1 MAYASPYYDPI
12 KAHEYYMLHRKLKGR
27 KHSTATLNE
36 KGKKAADYVKNQI
49 GEEKKRAVSS
59 ERSSRDQKIEAEK
72 KSYSDRVFS
81 QTQTAKVR
89 ISNLQKK
96 YSKLSSAQK
105 RILGP
110 KIKKELERMKQE
122 NESKRQ
128 QLLRQHSKTV
138 QNINESSKNN
148 IKNINEKYSK
158 TYENELGKMNADSS
172 MVKQKKTKTTKT
184 QKSSTKKSSTKT
196 TSNDAALKAKYKKI
210 VDDAMARYEQRKK
223 KK

>member
-1 MAYASPYYDPI
+1 MAYSSKYYDPV
-12 KAHEYYMLHRKLKGR
+12 KAHEYYMKHRVLKGR
-27 KHSTATLNE
+27 KASTATLNE
-36 KGKKAADYVKNQI
+36 TGRKAADYVKNQI
-49 GEEKKRAVSS
+49 SEEQKKSV
-59 ERSSRDQKIEAEK
+59 EAEN
-72 KSYSDRVFS
+72 KSYSDKIFS
-81 QTQTAKVR
+81 QTQTAKVK
-89 ISNLQKK
+89 ISALQKK

-138 QNINESSKNN
+138 QDINESSKNN

-172 MVKQKKTKTTKT
+172 MVKQKKTKTTKA
-184 QKSSTKKSSTKT
+184 QKSSTKKS
-196 TSNDAALKAKYKKI
+196 
-210 VDDAMARYEQRKK
+210 
-223 KK
+223 